1 MTFFNKKK
9 YETAHRQMTEA
20 EIKEKFKPEDF
31 EKGDF
36 TALFLAGV
44 ITFVPILL
52 LMFLA
57 FLVFSL
63 IFK

>member
-1 MTFFNKKK
+1 
-9 YETAHRQMTEA
+9 MTEA